1 MMASGAY
8 FYIRVQPQNRASLPC
23 FVGSQGLSSGPERF
37 FKQSLEE
44 FFSET
49 GLPEYFIL
57 GNQYDQAHLAG
68 PPTVLPSG
76 TRAGQRA
83 TCSTTLPGTPDL
95 RLASKASRPCSN
107 GNTSPTMD
115 LSSPASIRRASS
127 ASAARSGSTTK
138 KTPRAPGRPASS
150 NGDTT
155 ETSTPPGLTTAQD
168 RSRISPPPG
177 RRPFRLRPPRPRSP
191 GDRCPRTRPPRARLR
206 GLPPKPAP

>member
-1 MMASGAY
+1 MLLGRIRFGAA
-8 FYIRVQPQNRASLPC
+8 ITS
-23 FVGSQGLSSGPERF
+23 SLSSGHI
-37 FKQSLEE
+37 S
-44 FFSET
+44 SVAV
-49 GLPEYFIL
+49 GSVH
-57 GNQYDQAHLAG
+57 NDQAHLAG

-138 KTPRAPGRPASS
+138 KTPRAQGRPASS
-150 NGDTT
+150 GGDTT

-168 RSRISPPPG
+168 RSRISPPTRSKTTSTSPATSSK
-177 RRPFRLRPPRPRSP
+177 PR
-191 GDRCPRTRPPRARLR
+191 
-206 GLPPKPAP
+206 